1 MNELNKTSALGALGF
16 LAILVALLGTVIFV
30 SLAPTPSTTTVY
42 TDRGVQVVTSDHSTL
57 PKGMIIH
64 KDFGK
69 FWLCVEIDSNFILMR
84 NSGPSSL
91 AVSVDSCN
99 VE

>member
-1 MNELNKTSALGALGF
+1 MSKSNGAAAFGVVILVSIIVAIS
-16 LAILVALLGTVIFV
+16 LAIVNE
-30 SLAPTPSTTTVY
+30 PTPIIY
-42 TDRGVQVVTSDHSTL
+42 TDAKGVEVATSEHNTL
-57 PKGMIIH
+57 PAGTIIH

-69 FWLCVEIDSNFILMR
+69 FWLCVEINGNFILMR

>member
-1 MNELNKTSALGALGF
+1 MNKSNGAIVFSVVILVSIIVAIS
-16 LAILVALLGTVIFV
+16 LAIVNE
-30 SLAPTPSTTTVY
+30 PTPIIY
-42 TDRGVQVVTSDHSTL
+42 TDAKGVEVATSNHYSL
-57 PKGMIIH
+57 PEGTIIH

-69 FWLCVEIDSNFILMR
+69 FWLCVEIDSNSILMR

>member
-1 MNELNKTSALGALGF
+1 MSNMDKMGILGLLTS
-16 LAILVALLGTVIFV
+16 VIFLV
-30 SLAPTPSTTTVY
+30 GLLVTAYPPPFAATVH
-42 TDRGVQVVTSDHSTL
+42 TDGGVQVVTSEHNTL
-57 PKGMIIH
+57 PEGTIIH

-69 FWLCVEIDSNFILMR
+69 FWLCVEINGNFILMR